1 MLKRIICLILAIIFY
16 LLAIIGLAIPV
27 VPQVPFFVAGT
38 VFLAVGFKT
47 VKNIIL
53 KNGFYN
59 KHLKSTVDKNKI
71 LSKVFKEENQIMT
84 IKKYMIISKIEI
96 YGMK

>member
-53 KNGFYN
+53 KRNGKGRSF
-59 KHLKSTVDKNKI
+59 LA
-71 LSKVFKEENQIMT
+71 
-84 IKKYMIISKIEI
+84 
-96 YGMK
+96 